1 MTKNNN
7 RQKFIWLNDETEKC
21 LYLSLIFLL
30 ETYFTFSFCIIFQV
44 FTINAHVIHL
54 NIHPYQLQLS

>member
-21 LYLSLIFLL
+21 LYLSFIFLL
-30 ETYFTFSFCIIFQV
+30 ETYFMFSFVLFSKY
-44 FTINAHVIHL
+44 L
-54 NIHPYQLQLS
+54 L